1 MILLMSTDTPSN
13 VNKFKKFSD
22 CEHKARRKYAQ
33 ADLAKR
39 SDLTLNR
46 EDFNKVK
53 EIHRNWYFFA
63 IKALLGQ
70 LAKELLRSSDSA
82 SHEKLKLCLKRIA
95 YTKDLRKTATCISKA
110 REHWKRHLKFNR
122 PRKKIGRH
130 RLQLNNKRRS
140 FARYRNLRLWVQGKN
155 RIVPGKNPV
164 HMPAKKEEDEK
175 RASSLS
181 TRIFPLQS
189 VKSRPER
196 LILPNGLKDNRD
208 YFEVKRAGY
217 LPPLRSRTSKSPIH
231 RVSDLFVSLFGKAAV
246 DELPDKWS
254 STYKSIEKLSKI
266 MDRSEQLPGARVY
279 NTRIFDIVVDNK
291 YKKSNEKVYVPPFL
305 KNAFD
310 IVNSFNDAENVRILS
325 PRIVPILPD
334 KASRGILSPS
344 LFPFYKDDTDQSILS
359 IPRISQMLKTAGLNE
374 KDRERV
380 LEMIMEVSGARET
393 VDKAMK
399 VLQHLNSIG
408 MDEKLF
414 SINEKIG
421 KVFEQLRSS
430 FTPYQSK
437 ELDRK
442 GFTLMSS
449 DQMERLHQGQDLHE
463 PAIRAQLDKY
473 KSVPSKE
480 REQLLWESVAELAG
494 LNKRRRKRQIQPL
507 VVLKPTV
514 LSPYQFAPVYGFS
527 VLGPVFEI

>member
-1 MILLMSTDTPSN
+1 
-13 VNKFKKFSD
+13 
-22 CEHKARRKYAQ
+22 
-33 ADLAKR
+33 
-39 SDLTLNR
+39 
-46 EDFNKVK
+46 
-53 EIHRNWYFFA
+53 
-63 IKALLGQ
+63 
-70 LAKELLRSSDSA
+70 
-82 SHEKLKLCLKRIA
+82 
-95 YTKDLRKTATCISKA
+95 
-110 REHWKRHLKFNR
+110 
-122 PRKKIGRH
+122 
-130 RLQLNNKRRS
+130 
-140 FARYRNLRLWVQGKN
+140 
-155 RIVPGKNPV
+155 
-164 HMPAKKEEDEK
+164 
-175 RASSLS
+175 
-181 TRIFPLQS
+181 
-189 VKSRPER
+189 
-196 LILPNGLKDNRD
+196 
-208 YFEVKRAGY
+208 
-217 LPPLRSRTSKSPIH
+217 
-231 RVSDLFVSLFGKAAV
+231 
-246 DELPDKWS
+246 
-254 STYKSIEKLSKI
+254 

-291 YKKSNEKVYVPPFL
+291 HKKYNEKVYVPPFL

-310 IVNSFNDAENVRILS
+310 IVNSFNDAENMRILS

-344 LFPFYKDDTDQSILS
+344 LFPFYKDDTEQSILP
-359 IPRISQMLKTAGLNE
+359 IPRMLKTAGLNE

-463 PAIRAQLDKY
+463 PAIRAQMDKY

-527 VLGPVFEI
+527 VLGPVVLSPNIFSPLILNPSVLGPWVLSPSFPLPFIISPYVLSPYVLSPLGMAPFVFSPYVLSPNVMNPYMLSPVILSPIVICPDVLSPMVLGGSILSPSILSPSILSKSYLMANVLSPTLLS